1 MTVDEF
7 ADRLERFSRGMD
19 ALQAELLKVAAERDA
34 LQQQV
39 TALTLRL
46 QSHQETQQMVNAERN
61 LLRSEGFS
69 LREEISRLRVQLRG
83 LRNPTYPRP

>member
-1 MTVDEF
+1 MTGEEF

-19 ALQAELLKVAAERDA
+19 ALQDELKKVTAERDA

-39 TALTLRL
+39 ATLTLRL
-46 QSHQETQQMVNAERN
+46 QAHQETQQMVNAERN

-83 LRNPTYPRP
+83 LRHPTYPRP

>member
-1 MTVDEF
+1 MTGEEF

-19 ALQAELLKVAAERDA
+19 ALQDKLKKVTAERDA

-83 LRNPTYPRP
+83 VRNPTYPAR